1 MDLSSIREHIS
12 KVQYIAHSY
21 QEWRNDMEI
30 YGVKINGLNNPIGF
44 EYESLLCSWK
54 VRESRGTKQAHAKI
68 QVATDADLAA
78 IAYEKEGDLN
88 CTGEVLDF
96 VLQPYTRYYY
106 QITVE
111 SDAGEMAKS
120 DVHFFE
126 TAKLNDPWQAKW
138 IGVAGDDTHPEFQK
152 TFVVNGEVNTARLYI
167 CGLGI
172 FEAYINGQKVGNDLL
187 APFINDYMTHFQY
200 CTYDVTDL
208 LKRENELSVLLGDGW
223 YRGHF
228 GLGSP
233 THYERPLELIAELR
247 IEYKDGNIDTMITE
261 ESWRYRHSFTTLS
274 DIYNG
279 ETQDYSQPL
288 GEWKQAVA
296 IDAPGKLCQRYSPP
310 LHYMETLPVKEVI
323 HTPAG
328 ETVLDF
334 GQNFAGHVVCTQ
346 TIPKGV
352 TMTWEFG
359 EILQN
364 GNFYHDNYRTA
375 ESKFTYVSDGK
386 SREIRPR
393 FTFFGFRYAKVSGLD
408 CVDASCFE
416 GRAIYSE
423 MEQTGFIHTGNEK
436 INQLISNSLWGLKS
450 NFLDMPTD
458 CPQRDERLG
467 WTGDAQVFCTTAGF
481 HMDTR
486 AFYHKYLKDL
496 RSDQQRNNGGV
507 AVYLPNNVRGLTAG
521 MWSDVA
527 TFMPKMLYDYY
538 GSKKLL
544 AQNYPLMKDWVDY
557 VHRLDCARGQKNLYD
572 FGFQFGDWLALDGS
586 TEQSNFGRTD
596 NGFVCSN
603 YYYASTK
610 YVAEAAKILGYPD
623 VAEYEARAEAV
634 KTAILEEYFTPT
646 GRLSIDTQTGYLV
659 ALKFGVYKD
668 KQRIIDGLQN
678 RIKKDLNRLKGGFVG
693 ATMMNCVLAEHGMM
707 DTAYDFLFFEGFP
720 GWLYAVNLGATTI
733 WERWNS
739 VLPDGSIS
747 GTGMNSLNHYSYGSV
762 VEFLYRYAAGIIP
775 VEPGFRK
782 VKLAP
787 NPEIRLGNLE
797 CSYDSV
803 CGKYVSNWRIEDDGK
818 LTFHI
823 EIPFGCEAEV
833 FLPEQESKLLTAGSY
848 DFQIETSKNYRALY
862 SAFTPYERLFEDD
875 RAVEVLK
882 EYVQDVWYG
891 TDRNDPEAMSKC
903 LNDSKLQAAFF
914 RGASKNYDK
923 AIAAICAIRA

>member
-1 MDLSSIREHIS
+1 
-12 KVQYIAHSY
+12 
-21 QEWRNDMEI
+21 MEI
-30 YGVKINGLNNPIGF
+30 YDVKINGLCNPIGF
-44 EYESLLCSWK
+44 DYQPLLCSWK
-54 VRESRGTKQAHAKI
+54 IRENKGTRAIKEI
-68 QVATDADLAA
+68 IRVATDLEFSELV
-78 IAYEKEGDLN
+78 YEKEGVLN
-88 CTGEVLDF
+88 CTGELLDF
-96 VLQPYTRYYY
+96 KLQPYTRYFY
-106 QITVE
+106 QIIVYT
-111 SDAGEMAKS
+111 DAGEVEKTN
-120 DVHFFE
+120 VHFFE
-126 TAKLNDPWQAKW
+126 TAKLNDQWKGKW
-138 IGVAGDDTHPEFQK
+138 ISVLNDDTHPEFQK
-152 TFVVNGEVNTARLYI
+152 TFVITREVSAARLYI

-172 FEAYINGQKVGNDLL
+172 FEAYINNQKAGDDLL
-187 APFINDYMTHFQY
+187 APFINDYEEHFQY
-200 CTYDVTDL
+200 CTYDVTKL
-208 LKRENELSVLLGDGW
+208 LKKENEISVLLGDGW

-233 THYERPLELIAELR
+233 KHDERPLAMIMELR
-247 IEYKDGNIDTMITE
+247 VEYADGSIETIISD
-261 ESWRYRHSFTTLS
+261 ESWQYCNSFTTLS

-279 ETQDYSQPL
+279 ETQDYTLPQ
-288 GEWKQAVA
+288 GDWKQATV
-296 IDAPGKLCQRYSPP
+296 IDAPGKLCERYSPP
-310 LHYMETLPVKEVI
+310 LHYMEKLHVKEVI

-346 TIPKGV
+346 SIPKGEI
-352 TMTWEFG
+352 MTWEFG

-375 ESKFTYVSDGK
+375 ESKFTYISDGQ

-393 FTFFGFRYAKVSGLD
+393 FTFFGFRYVKVSGLEE
-408 CVDASCFE
+408 VDATCFE

-423 MEQTGFIHTGNEK
+423 MEQIGFIHTGNEK
-436 INQLISNSLWGLKS
+436 INQLFSNSLWGLKS

-496 RSDQQRNNGGV
+496 RSDQKRNNGGV
-507 AVYLPNNVRGLTAG
+507 AVYLPNNAGGLTAG
-521 MWSDVA
+521 IWSDVA
-527 TFMPKMLYDYY
+527 TFMPKMLFDYY
-538 GSKKLL
+538 GSKELL
-544 AQNYPLMKDWVDY
+544 EDYFPLMKDWVDY
-557 VHRLDCARGQKNLYD
+557 VYRADCARGQKNLYD
-572 FGFQFGDWLALDGS
+572 FGFQFGDWLALDGA
-586 TEQSNFGRTD
+586 TEQSFFGRTD
-596 NGFVCSN
+596 NGFICSN

-610 YVAEAAKILGYPD
+610 YVAEAASILGYSD
-623 VAEYEARAEAV
+623 AIEYETRAEAI
-634 KTAILEEYFTPT
+634 KTAIFEEYFTPS

-693 ATMMNCVLAEHGMM
+693 ATMMNCVLAENGMM
-707 DTAYDFLFFEGFP
+707 DIAYDFLFYEGFP
-720 GWLYAVNLGATTI
+720 GWLYAVNLDASTI

-739 VLPDGSIS
+739 VLPDGTIS

-782 VKLAP
+782 ARIAP
-787 NPEIRLGNLE
+787 KPEVRLGYME

-803 CGKYVSNWRIEDDGK
+803 CGKYVSNWKIEEDGK
-818 LTFHI
+818 ITFHI

-833 FLPEQESKLLTAGSY
+833 ILPEQESKLLTTGNY
-848 DFQIETSKNYRALY
+848 DFQIETKKDYRALY
-862 SAFTPYERLFEDD
+862 TADTPYERLFEDE

-882 EYVQDVWYG
+882 AYVPEIWFG
-891 TDRNDPEAMSKC
+891 TDRENPEEMSQS
-903 LNDSKLQAAFF
+903 LNDSKLRTALFCAPTE
-914 RGASKNYDK
+914 NYDK
-923 AIAAICAIRA
+923 AIAEIRAIHV

>member
-1 MDLSSIREHIS
+1 
-12 KVQYIAHSY
+12 
-21 QEWRNDMEI
+21 MEI
-30 YGVKINGLNNPIGF
+30 YGVKINGLNDPIGY
-44 EYESLLCSWK
+44 EYDPSLCSWK
-54 VRESRGTKQAHAKI
+54 VRNSRGTKQYHAKI
-68 QVATDADLAA
+68 QIATDVALSTLV
-78 IAYEKEGDLN
+78 YEKEGDLN

-96 VLQPYTRYYY
+96 ALHPYTRYFY

-111 SDAGEMAKS
+111 SDAGEVAKS
-120 DVHFFE
+120 DIHFFE
-126 TAKLNDPWQAKW
+126 TAKLDDPWMAKW
-138 IGVAGDDTHPEFQK
+138 IGVAGDDTHPELQK
-152 TFVVNGEVNTARLYI
+152 AFAVKGEVRSARLYI

-172 FEAYINGQKVGNDLL
+172 FEAYINGRKAGNDLM
-187 APFINDYMTHFQY
+187 APFINDYEEHFQY

-208 LKRENELSVLLGDGW
+208 LQRDNEISVLLGDGW

-233 THYERPLELIAELR
+233 THYERPLALIAELR
-247 IEYKDGNIDTMITE
+247 IEYADGSIETIVTD
-261 ESWRYRHSFTTLS
+261 ESWHYRRSFTALS

-334 GQNFAGHVVCTQ
+334 GQNFAGHMVCTQ

-375 ESKFTYVSDGK
+375 ESKFTYVSDGVQ
-386 SREIRPR
+386 REIRPR
-393 FTFFGFRYAKVSGLD
+393 FTFFGFRYVKVSGLEN
-408 CVDASCFE
+408 VDASCFE

-423 MEQTGFIHTGNEK
+423 MEQTGFIRTGNEK
-436 INQLISNSLWGLKS
+436 INRLFSNSLWGLKS

-486 AFYHKYLKDL
+486 AFYHKFLKDL
-496 RSDQQRNNGGV
+496 RSDQMRNNGGV
-507 AVYLPNNVRGLTAG
+507 AIYLPNAFGGLSAG
-521 MWSDVA
+521 VWSDVA
-527 TFMPKMLYDYY
+527 TFMPKMLFDYY
-538 GSKKLL
+538 GSKELL
-544 AQNYPLMKDWVDY
+544 AKFYPLMKDWVDY
-557 VHRLDCARGQKNLYD
+557 VHRLDQARGQKNLYD

-586 TEQSNFGRTD
+586 TEQSSFGRTD

-603 YYYASTK
+603 YYYGSTR
-610 YVAEAAKILGYPD
+610 YVADAAKILGFAEAD
-623 VAEYEARAEAV
+623 EYESRAEAIR
-634 KTAILEEYFTPT
+634 KAILEEYFTST
-646 GRLSIDTQTGYLV
+646 GRLAIDTQTGYLV
-659 ALKFGVYKD
+659 ALKFGVCPD
-668 KQRIIDGLQN
+668 QQRVIDGMQN
-678 RIKKDLNRLKGGFVG
+678 RFKQDLNRLKGGFVG
-693 ATMMNCVLAEHGMM
+693 ATMMNCVLAENGMM
-707 DTAYDFLFFEGFP
+707 DKAYDFLFYEGFP
-720 GWLYAVNLGATTI
+720 SWLYAVNLGATTI

-739 VLPDGSIS
+739 VLSDGSIS

-782 VKLAP
+782 VKIAP
-787 NPEIRLGNLE
+787 NPEIRLGYLD

-803 CGKYVSNWRIEDDGK
+803 YGKYVSNWSIEADGK

-833 FLPEQESKLLTAGSY
+833 ILPEQENKLLCAGSY
-848 DFQIETSKNYRALY
+848 DFRIETEKDYRALY
-862 SAFTPYERLFEDD
+862 SASTPFERLFADD

-882 EYVQDVWYG
+882 KHVPEVWYG

-903 LNDSKLQAAFF
+903 LNDSKLKAMFF
-914 RGASKNYDK
+914 GVLAEKYDQ
-923 AIAAICAIRA
+923 AIAEISAIRV